1 MDIKKA
7 GKTYLAG
14 VVGVDLMWLSLKL
27 ILGAWQM
34 LSVALKPWN
43 AGFEVLAL
51 SLMSLTLSSGVC
63 SDLICKNVGS
73 AMVYLGLNEIIY
85 AKAS

>member
-1 MDIKKA
+1 
-7 GKTYLAG
+7 
-14 VVGVDLMWLSLKL
+14 
-27 ILGAWQM
+27 M
-34 LSVALKPWN
+34 LSVALKQWN

-63 SDLICKNVGS
+63 SDLLCKNVGS
-73 AMVYLGLNEIIY
+73 AMVHLGLNEIMY